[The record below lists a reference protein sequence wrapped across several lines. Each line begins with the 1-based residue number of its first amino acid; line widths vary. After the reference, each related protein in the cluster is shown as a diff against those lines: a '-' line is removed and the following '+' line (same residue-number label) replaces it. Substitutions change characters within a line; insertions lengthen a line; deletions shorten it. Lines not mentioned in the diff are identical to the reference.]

1 MSSKLLL
8 VYASTEGQTAKI
20 AAELARILEQH
31 GAAVT
36 LRSID
41 QAPDNVTGYRM
52 VVLGGSVHA
61 GRHSEEL
68 LDWAKKHAAALL
80 DVGCEFF
87 SVCLAAVS
95 NHAEEREAARA
106 NARSFVDAANLHG
119 IPTTVFAGAL
129 RYTQYGMVT
138 KWMMRWIA
146 KIEGGDTDTTRNF
159 EYTNWTRVSEFAEHL
174 ADQLRAA

>member
-20 AAELARILEQH
+20 AAELARILEEH
-31 GAAVT
+31 DVTVT

-41 QAPDNVTGYRM
+41 QAPDNVTDYDM

-68 LDWAKKHAAALL
+68 LSWAQEHAEPLRTL
-80 DVGCEFF
+80 PCEFF

-95 NHAEEREAARA
+95 NHADEREAARA

-129 RYTQYGMVT
+129 RYSQYGMVT

-146 KIEGGDTDTTRNF
+146 KVEGGDTDTSRDF

-174 ADQLRAA
+174 AGELRLR